1 MSIYELH
8 DKLHDHGFESTGVY
22 DLRLSA
28 DHSITIYIDTFQNW
42 IYFNDRTNK
51 FYARFDSVKSVLNFL
66 QTYQPI
72 NQGA

>member
-8 DKLHDHGFESTGVY
+8 DELHKFDFQSLGVF
-22 DLRLSA
+22 DLRLIA

-51 FYARFDSVKSVLNFL
+51 FYARFDSVESVLNFL